1 MHGNASCIEGRPP
14 ISFVKRHKGGGTE
27 HGAHFVITQ
36 YTIKIQTKIGEGE
49 ARKNPKLRHI
59 GTEKQRAPS
68 LDMTPQFNNRYDISS
83 YCAVVGW

>member
-1 MHGNASCIEGRPP
+1 MTQK
-14 ISFVKRHKGGGTE
+14 VKGWVGGWGGTE

-49 ARKNPKLRHI
+49 AQKNPILRHI

-68 LDMTPQFNNRYDISS
+68 LDMTRVLGVFMCIR
-83 YCAVVGW
+83 GGLEFL

>member
-1 MHGNASCIEGRPP
+1 MTQK
-14 ISFVKRHKGGGTE
+14 VKGWGGGWGGTE

-49 ARKNPKLRHI
+49 AQKNPILRHI

-68 LDMTPQFNNRYDISS
+68 KSPLPFFGLFIVFLYHD
-83 YCAVVGW
+83 